1 MSKPVFIISAPV
13 DTYSGYGA
21 RSRDIVK
28 SIVEL
33 DKYDVKILSQRWGD
47 TPTNFIEDHSNWSF
61 LKPLLIPNL
70 TSKPDIWMQ
79 ITIPN
84 EFQPVGTY
92 NIGCTAGIEST
103 GCASTWIEGLNRMNL
118 NLVSSEHSKKVFS
131 DIKFE
136 QRDKRT
142 NNIQGILKLEK
153 PIEVIFEGVNL
164 DTYFHKKPQEVE
176 LDLDSINE
184 TFCYLFVGHW
194 MNGAFGHDRKNVG
207 LMVRNFFEAFKNKKT
222 QPALILKACT
232 GRNSYISR
240 EELLL
245 RIKSIKLQYSK
256 GTKLPNVYIFNGNL
270 SDAQMNDLYNHPK
283 VKSMVSFTKGE
294 GYGRPLAEFGLSKK
308 PIIASAW
315 SGHVDFLTQ
324 DNCILV
330 PGQLEPVHASA
341 ANQWLLKETQWFKID
356 DNASIKALKDVYEN
370 YKKYTVGA
378 KKQGHHIKTKF
389 SFDNMKELLGNI
401 LEENIPNF
409 PKQIE
414 LSLPQ
419 LITPKL

>member
-28 SIVEL
+28 SIIEL
-33 DKYDVKILSQRWGD
+33 DKYDVKILPQRWGD
-47 TPTNFIEDHSNWSF
+47 TPTGFMDDHSNWSF
-61 LKPLLIPNL
+61 LKPLCIPNL
-70 TSKPDIWMQ
+70 TAKPDIWMQ
-79 ITIPN
+79 ITIPS
-84 EFQPVGTY
+84 EFQPVGNY

-103 GCASTWIEGLNRMNL
+103 GCASSWIDGLNKMDL
-118 NLVSSEHSKKVFS
+118 NLVSSEHSKKVFT
-131 DIKFE
+131 DIRFE
-136 QRDKRT
+136 QKDRQT
-142 NNIQGILKLEK
+142 NQVVNIIKLEK
-153 PIEVIFEGVNL
+153 PIEVIFEGVDL
-164 DTYFHKKPQEVE
+164 DTYFYKKPQDVT
-176 LDLDSINE
+176 LDLKEIEES
-184 TFCYLFVGHW
+184 FCYLFVGHW
-194 MNGAFGHDRKNVG
+194 MNGQFGHDRKNVG
-207 LMVRNFFEAFKNKKT
+207 LMVRNFFEAFKNKKS

-240 EELLL
+240 EELLQ
-245 RIKSIKLQYSK
+245 RIKVIKTQYPK

-270 SDAQMNDLYNHPK
+270 SDTQMNDLYNHPK

-324 DNCILV
+324 GNCILV
-330 PGQLEPVHASA
+330 HGDLEPVHESA
-341 ANQWLLKETQWFKID
+341 ANQWLLKETQWFKIND
-356 DNASIKALKDVYEN
+356 KESIKAFKDVYEN

-378 KKQGHHIKTKF
+378 KKHGHHIKTNF
-389 SFDNMKELLGNI
+389 SFGAMKELLGKV
-401 LEENIPNF
+401 LKENIPF
-409 PKQIE
+409 IPKQVE